1 VRIRV
6 SETVTSPFL
15 SRELDGTVIL
25 SINTNLNFEEIES
38 AIGDQFAQGE
48 RDLAHALWA
57 DDETQRIFT
66 PIDGTTDFFI
76 DFRPEK

>member
-6 SETVTSPFL
+6 SETVTSPFI

-25 SINTNLNFEEIES
+25 SINTQLNFEEIES
-38 AIGDQFAQGE
+38 AIGDQFSQGE
-48 RDLAHALWA
+48 RDLAYLLWT

-66 PIDGTTDFFI
+66 QVDGTTDFFI
-76 DFRPEK
+76 DFRSDK

>member
-1 VRIRV
+1 MRIRV
-6 SETVTSPFL
+6 SETVTSPFI

-25 SINTNLNFEEIES
+25 SINTQLNFEEIES

-48 RDLAHALWA
+48 RDLAYLLWT

-66 PIDGTTDFFI
+66 QVDGTTDFFI
-76 DFRPEK
+76 DFRSDK

>member
-6 SETVTSPFL
+6 SETVTSPFI

-25 SINTNLNFEEIES
+25 SINTQLNFEEIES

-48 RDLAHALWA
+48 RDLAYLLWT

-66 PIDGTTDFFI
+66 QVDGTTDFFI
-76 DFRPEK
+76 DFRSDK